1 MAQRKPE
8 LSPAD
13 FYNGVA
19 VDFASDLNRP
29 FYEKVA
35 AHLLN
40 LVPVEPV
47 GSTPIKSILEV
58 GAGCGF
64 ATRKIRERFP
74 NAKILALEPAIS
86 LLNHHNG
93 KIPGVQWV
101 GGRLADFK
109 PSHQFDLVVSSMSYH
124 WLSRGERERFMRLA
138 KSVALA
144 IPVTRT
150 DSSATNKFL
159 VKLMLSLRVRPKWVR
174 EIRQASR
181 VACEVGKFFRE
192 VKEADLSLRE
202 RFANHQSLSK
212 TLYNR
217 GVLLALFDGQ
227 AERAKEILCQSSLS
241 SETFFNW
248 NIKCFVG
255 TK

>member
-86 LLNHHNG
+86 LLNHHNS

-138 KSVALA
+138 KLVALA
-144 IPVTRT
+144 IPVTST
-150 DSSATNKFL
+150 DSSATNQFL
-159 VKLMLSLRVRPKWVR
+159 VKLMLSLKVRPKWVR
-174 EIRQASR
+174 EVRQAGR
-181 VACEVGKFFRE
+181 VTSEVGKFSRE
-192 VKEADLSLRE
+192 VIESDLSLRE
-202 RFANHQSLSK
+202 HFATPQSLAK
-212 TLYNR
+212 ILYNR
-217 GVLLALFDGQ
+217 GVLLGLFGGQ
-227 AERAKEILCQSSLS
+227 AERAKEILGQSSLS

-248 NIKCFVG
+248 SIKCFVG

>member
-1 MAQRKPE
+1 MAQREPE

-13 FYNGVA
+13 FFNRVG

-29 FYEKVA
+29 FYEWVA

-40 LVPVEPV
+40 LVPPEPV

-74 NAKILALEPAIS
+74 KAKIVALEPATS
-86 LLNHHNG
+86 LLSHPKG

-101 GGRLADFK
+101 AGRLADFK
-109 PSHQFDLVVSSMSYH
+109 PDHRFDLVFASMSYH
-124 WLSRGERERFMRLA
+124 WLSRGEQEKFMSLSG
-138 KSVALA
+138 SVALA
-144 IPVTRT
+144 IPVTSA
-150 DSSATNKFL
+150 DSSLTNQFL

-174 EIRQASR
+174 QIRQAGG
-181 VACEVGKFFRE
+181 VASEVGKFFPR
-192 VKEADLSLRE
+192 VKETDLRLRE
-202 RFANHQSLSK
+202 HFATPQLLAK

-227 AERAKEILCQSSLS
+227 AELAKEIIGRSSLS
-241 SETFFNW
+241 DETFFNW